1 MCFQNLKD
9 WYNFDL
15 GECLKHR
22 TQFSCS
28 IYCKDKGDLEETIYF
43 SYIIDIKIQQGF
55 VFLQVART
63 GEKPWGTIHQKQMPE
78 SFNIYKNHIPWK
90 ALCSVCFMRPFMY
103 KYMLGKHTHVY
114 IYTIHS
120 IMTKKRN
127 IKEFD
132 KRSEPWEKPWERPC
146 ERNLER
152 NLERNR
158 ERNCERNSVN
168 YIALRNHGRWNLE
181 SSSRNKFAVPAQDTV
196 KQQTTVI
203 YRSSLHFLN
212 IFMYIYIF
220 TYSITCVCLFCQIR
234 FFKACRISYPVVT
247 CRHEG
252 SQEGVAKFTWE

>member
-1 MCFQNLKD
+1 
-9 WYNFDL
+9 
-15 GECLKHR
+15 
-22 TQFSCS
+22 
-28 IYCKDKGDLEETIYF
+28 
-43 SYIIDIKIQQGF
+43 
-55 VFLQVART
+55 
-63 GEKPWGTIHQKQMPE
+63 
-78 SFNIYKNHIPWK
+78 
-90 ALCSVCFMRPFMY
+90 
-103 KYMLGKHTHVY
+103 
-114 IYTIHS
+114 
-120 IMTKKRN
+120 
-127 IKEFD
+127 
-132 KRSEPWEKPWERPC
+132 
-146 ERNLER
+146 
-152 NLERNR
+152 
-158 ERNCERNSVN
+158 VN